1 MISKITKTAF
11 TICFFVAML
20 GANAQTSTQVSDF
33 EDWILP
39 ANGYVNGSAS
49 PMVDTGFADGS
60 CYFPTFFDSSFGGL
74 WDRGYALT
82 NMVDTINSDYT
93 NLYGCAAGKG
103 YNGSNNYIS
112 VQPFSYLLT
121 YSKIK
126 VLSFP
131 TGSNNKDRFD
141 GMYVTNSFYAYSSMK
156 NGDFLE
162 TKFGDS
168 TGNRPDYFK
177 LIARGYLNGNL
188 KNDSATFYLADYRFA
203 DNSQDYIVK
212 NWRWFNCENLGIVDS
227 VYFEMRSSRNG
238 QFGMNTPAF
247 FAIDNVSISYGTESV
262 AEIIENNI
270 AVYPNPAK
278 DILTINTTDIT
289 SATASISSIDG
300 HIFSQYK
307 IASTLE
313 TIDISDIAKGLY
325 LIEIKSK
332 EGIITRKFVKE

>member
-1 MISKITKTAF
+1 MISKITTALHAF
-11 TICFFVAML
+11 FFFVKIL
-20 GANAQTSTQVSDF
+20 GANAQSSTQVSNF
-33 EDWILP
+33 EDWLLP
-39 ANGYVNGSAS
+39 TNSYINGSAS
-49 PMVDTGFADGS
+49 PMVDTGFTDGS

-82 NMVDTINSDYT
+82 NMVDTLNPDYT

-121 YSKIK
+121 YSKLK
-126 VLSFP
+126 VLTFP
-131 TGSNNKDRFD
+131 ASSNNKGRFD
-141 GMYVTNSFYAYSSMK
+141 GMYITNSFYAYSSMK

-212 NWRWFNCENLGIVDS
+212 NWTWFNCENLGIVDS

-247 FAIDNVSISYGTESV
+247 FAIDDVIISYGTESV
-262 AEIIENNI
+262 AEIIEKNI
-270 AVYPNPAK
+270 TVYPNPAK
-278 DILTINTTDIT
+278 DMLTINTTDMT
-289 SATASISSIDG
+289 NATACISSIDG
-300 HIFSQYK
+300 HIISQYK
-307 IASTLE
+307 IASSPE
-313 TIDISDIAKGLY
+313 TFDISGIAKGLY
-325 LIEIKSK
+325 LLEIKSK
-332 EGIITRKFVKE
+332 EGIITRKFIKE